1 MNSLQWA
8 QERQGR
14 RKSPSKQRTVT
25 LALIAA
31 RASNPFSLQIEQYFQ
46 IISNCSKVLPSPFM
60 LGNLCPS
67 QTGTK
72 GSKILLYASSSEL
85 LFQEPFLL
93 FSQPAFQV
101 LLQNEVLALGTRL
114 TKIERKQFFF
124 YLNCTINLPSVIW
137 VCNVSTQKRKT
148 GRGPRFP
155 SELGTTE
162 HGRRRTK
169 KEKNEVEE
177 EDKEPL
183 GGTKILQHSRP
194 LFCLFCTTGK
204 SKLY

>member
-1 MNSLQWA
+1 MQLKALHREKKDEQLA
-8 QERQGR
+8 VGLGEAG
-14 RKSPSKQRTVT
+14 KKKVTLIKQRIVT

-114 TKIERKQFFF
+114 IKIERKHFFF
-124 YLNCTINLPSVIW
+124 T
-137 VCNVSTQKRKT
+137 
-148 GRGPRFP
+148 
-155 SELGTTE
+155 
-162 HGRRRTK
+162 
-169 KEKNEVEE
+169 
-177 EDKEPL
+177 
-183 GGTKILQHSRP
+183 
-194 LFCLFCTTGK
+194 
-204 SKLY
+204 